1 MADTGTEDEIGFD
14 IQPSSDPTSPA
25 DRAQALESPGFGR
38 VYTDHMV
45 TIRWSAERGG
55 WHDARLEPYGPL
67 RLDPSASVFH
77 YGQEIFEGLK
87 AYRQAS
93 GAIATFRPDASAARF
108 RRSAAR
114 LGMPELPESAFIR
127 AIELLVTQ
135 DKDWV
140 PTAEDH
146 TLYLRPFMIATE
158 PNIAEDHPSATYLFM
173 LIASPVGS
181 YFPRGV
187 QPVTVGVSKDYSR
200 AGPGGTGAVKVG
212 ANYGP
217 TFAAQQQAVEMG
229 CDQVAWL
236 DAIEHRWVEELGGMN
251 LMFVYG
257 NSSRARIM
265 TPQLTGTLL
274 PGITR
279 DSLLKLSPDLGIP
292 VSEGRISIDQWQS
305 EAESGEI
312 TETFACGSAAVIT
325 PVGKVK
331 YGSIEW
337 TIGDG
342 GKGPV
347 SMRLRKH
354 LIDIQFGNLP
364 DPYGWIHPIC

>member
-1 MADTGTEDEIGFD
+1 MAASTEDEIVFD
-14 IQPSSDPTSPA
+14 IRPSSHPTSPA
-25 DRAQALESPGFGR
+25 DRARALESPGWGV

-45 TIRWSAERGG
+45 TIRWSAEQGG

-67 RLDPSASVFH
+67 KLDPSTSVFH

-87 AYRQAS
+87 AYRQVS
-93 GAIATFRPDASAARF
+93 GQIATFRPDASAARF
-108 RRSAAR
+108 SQSARRLA
-114 LGMPELPESAFIR
+114 MPELPESAFIR
-127 AIELLVTQ
+127 AIQLLVMQ
-135 DKDWV
+135 DRGWV

-146 TLYLRPFMIATE
+146 SLYLRPFMIATE
-158 PNIAEDHPSATYLFM
+158 PNISENHPSSTYLFM
-173 LIASPVGS
+173 LFASPVGS

-187 QPVTVGVSKDYSR
+187 QPVTVGVSENYSR
-200 AGPGGTGAVKVG
+200 AAPGGTGAAKFG
-212 ANYGP
+212 GNYGG
-217 TFAAQQQAVEMG
+217 TFAAQQEAVEAG
-229 CDQVAWL
+229 CDQVVWL
-236 DAIEHRWVEELGGMN
+236 NAVEHRWVEEMGGMN
-251 LMFVYG
+251 IMFVYG
-257 NSSRARIM
+257 TGTNASIM

-292 VSEGRISIDQWQS
+292 VREGRISIDQWRS

-331 YGSIEW
+331 SRTAEW
-337 TIGDG
+337 VIGDG

-347 SMRLRKH
+347 SMFLRKH
-354 LIDIQFGNLP
+354 LIDIQFGSAP
-364 DPYGWIHPIC
+364 DPYGWILPIC